1 MAQELAGRTALVT
14 GGASGIG
21 RATAHALARAGAT
34 VVVADVDGVRAEAV
48 AGELHAAGGAALAV
62 VADVVDDAAVRAM
75 VGAATRTFGG
85 LDLAVNAAGVGGVGG
100 VQALTHAYPED
111 AWLRTIDVNLTGV
124 WRCMRHQ
131 IPAMLARGA
140 QTGRTTAIVNVASV
154 AGLVGFPRHAAYAAS
169 KHGVVGLTKAAALEY
184 ARRGLRVNV
193 ICPGF
198 TDTPMVEQITGDDP
212 EQEAQLARRLPI
224 GRLGT
229 PDEIAAGI
237 LYLCS
242 DAAAFAIGHALV
254 LDGGI
259 VAG

>member
-1 MAQELAGRTALVT
+1 MAQELAGRVALVT

-21 RATAHALARAGAT
+21 RATAHALARAGAA
-34 VVVADVDGVRAEAV
+34 VLVADVDGARAEQV
-48 AGELHAAGGAALAV
+48 ADELHAAGGSALAV
-62 VADVVDDAAVRAM
+62 AADVVDDAAVKAM
-75 VGAATRTFGG
+75 VGAATRAFGG
-85 LDLAVNAAGVGGVGG
+85 LDLAVNAAGVGGA
-100 VQALTHAYPED
+100 QALTHAYPED

-131 IPAMLARGA
+131 IPALLARGA

-193 ICPGF
+193 VCPGF

-212 EQEAQLARRLPI
+212 EQEAQLARRMPI

-229 PDEIAAGI
+229 PEEIAAGI

-242 DAAAFAIGHALV
+242 DAATFAIGHALV

>member
-1 MAQELAGRTALVT
+1 MAQELAGRVALVT

-21 RATAHALARAGAT
+21 RATAHALARVGAA
-34 VVVADVDGVRAEAV
+34 VVVADVDGAGAERV
-48 AGELHAAGGAALAV
+48 AGELHADGGSALAV
-62 VADVVDDAAVRAM
+62 AADVVDDAAVQAM
-75 VGAATRTFGG
+75 VEAATQAFGG
-85 LDLAVNAAGVGGVGG
+85 LDLAVNAAGVGGA
-100 VQALTHAYPED
+100 QALTHAYPED

-124 WRCMRHQ
+124 WRCMRHE
-131 IPAMLARGA
+131 IPALLARGA
-140 QTGRTTAIVNVASV
+140 QSGRTTAIVNVASV

-193 ICPGF
+193 VCPGF

-212 EQEAQLARRLPI
+212 EQEAQLARRMPV

-229 PDEIAAGI
+229 PEEIAAGI

-242 DAAAFAIGHALV
+242 DAATFAIGHALV

>member
-1 MAQELAGRTALVT
+1 MAQELAGRVALVT

-21 RATAHALARAGAT
+21 RATAHALARVGAA
-34 VVVADVDGVRAEAV
+34 VVVADVDGAGAERV
-48 AGELHAAGGAALAV
+48 AGELHADGGSALAV
-62 VADVVDDAAVRAM
+62 AADVVDDAAVQAM
-75 VGAATRTFGG
+75 VEAATRAFGG
-85 LDLAVNAAGVGGVGG
+85 LDLAVNAAGVGGA
-100 VQALTHAYPED
+100 QALTHAYPED

-124 WRCMRHQ
+124 WRCMRHE
-131 IPAMLARGA
+131 IPALLARGA
-140 QTGRTTAIVNVASV
+140 QSGRTTAIVNVASV

-193 ICPGF
+193 VCPGF

-212 EQEAQLARRLPI
+212 EQEAQLARRMPV

-229 PDEIAAGI
+229 PEEIAAGI

-242 DAAAFAIGHALV
+242 DAATFAIGHALV

>member
-1 MAQELAGRTALVT
+1 MAQELAGRVALVT

-21 RATAHALARAGAT
+21 RATAHALARAGAA
-34 VVVADVDGVRAEAV
+34 VLVADVDGARAERV
-48 AGELHAAGGAALAV
+48 AGELHAAGASALAV
-62 VADVVDDAAVRAM
+62 AADVVDDAAVRAM
-75 VGAATRTFGG
+75 VGAATHAFGG
-85 LDLAVNAAGVGGVGG
+85 LDLAVNAAGVGGA
-100 VQALTHAYPED
+100 QALTHAYPED

-131 IPAMLARGA
+131 IPALLARGA

-193 ICPGF
+193 VCPGF

-212 EQEAQLARRLPI
+212 EQEAQLARRMPI

-229 PDEIAAGI
+229 PEEIAAGI

-242 DAAAFAIGHALV
+242 DAATFAIGHALV
-254 LDGGI
+254 LDGGV

>member
-1 MAQELAGRTALVT
+1 MTQELAGRVAVVT

-21 RATAHALARAGAT
+21 RASVHALAQAGAQ
-34 VVVADVDGVRAEAV
+34 VVVADVDEARARSV
-48 AGELHAAGGAALAV
+48 ADEVHAAGGTALAV
-62 VADVVDDAAVRAM
+62 VADVTDDAAVKAM
-75 VGAATRTFGG
+75 VATAVSTLGG
-85 LDLAVNAAGVGGVGG
+85 VDLAVNAAGVGGVE
-100 VQALTHAYPED
+100 APTHAYAEA
-111 AWLRTIDVNLTGV
+111 AWLRTVDVNLTGV

-131 IPAMLARGA
+131 IPALLARGA

-154 AGLVGFPRHAAYAAS
+154 AGLAGFPAHAAYAAS
-169 KHGVVGLTKAAALEY
+169 KHGVVGLTKTAALEY
-184 ARRGLRVNV
+184 ARRGLRVNA

-198 TDTPMVEQITGDDP
+198 TDTPMVAQITGADP
-212 EQEAQLARRLPI
+212 EREAQLARRLPI

-229 PDEIAAGI
+229 PAEIAAGV

-242 DAAAFAIGHALV
+242 DAAAFMIGHALV

>member
-1 MAQELAGRTALVT
+1 VT

-21 RATAHALARAGAT
+21 RATAHALARAGAA
-34 VVVADVDGVRAEAV
+34 VLVADVDGARAEQV
-48 AGELHAAGGAALAV
+48 AGELHAGGGSALAV
-62 VADVVDDAAVRAM
+62 PVDVVDDAAVRAM
-75 VGAATRTFGG
+75 VEAATRAFGG
-85 LDLAVNAAGVGGVGG
+85 LDLAVNAAGIGGT
-100 VQALTHAYPED
+100 QALTHAYPED

-169 KHGVVGLTKAAALEY
+169 KHGVIGLTKAAALEY
-184 ARRGLRVNV
+184 ARRGLRVNAV
-193 ICPGF
+193 CPGF
-198 TDTPMVEQITGDDP
+198 TDTPMVELITGDDP
-212 EQEAQLARRLPI
+212 EQEAQLARRMPV

-229 PDEIAAGI
+229 PEEIAAGI

-242 DAAAFAIGHALV
+242 DAATFAIGHALV

>member
-1 MAQELAGRTALVT
+1 MAQELAGRVALVT

-21 RATAHALARAGAT
+21 RATAHAMARAGAA
-34 VVVADVDGVRAEAV
+34 VLVADVDGARAEQV
-48 AGELHAAGGAALAV
+48 AGELHADGGSALAV
-62 VADVVDDAAVRAM
+62 AVDVVDDAAVRAM
-75 VGAATRTFGG
+75 VGAATRAFGG
-85 LDLAVNAAGVGGVGG
+85 LDLAVNAAGVGGA
-100 VQALTHAYPED
+100 QALTHTYPED

-131 IPAMLARGA
+131 IPALLARGA

-193 ICPGF
+193 VCPGF
-198 TDTPMVEQITGDDP
+198 TDTPMVERITGDDP
-212 EQEAQLARRLPI
+212 EQEAQLARRMPI

-229 PDEIAAGI
+229 PEEIAAGI

-242 DAAAFAIGHALV
+242 DAATFAIGHALV